1 MEQPKIAVIGIGA
14 TGTVLAAAL
23 LSKYPETVL
32 VVRNAALVDELG
44 SSGISV
50 SGEIS
55 LQAPVKHI
63 CTRIDQLREFKPDII
78 FLATKTFHLG
88 RVLEELKAVFQAGNK
103 IVATQ
108 NGLGVEDLVAD
119 KFGNEAAWRMNLNYG
134 VALKHSGHAELAF
147 FNRPNHL
154 GCSAKEDREAG
165 LQVAQALSGCGLET
179 ELVDDIKFFVW
190 KKMILKCSMAS
201 ICAIADKTIKE
212 ALEFGPTREIADAC
226 FREAL
231 AVAQAMGYDPGE
243 GFMEQA
249 MGYLER
255 VGVHRDSMCFDI
267 ANKAPTEIDFLGGKI
282 VQYARLKDIP
292 TPFFVATTNMVKAL
306 ESNYLK

>member
-1 MEQPKIAVIGIGA
+1 MEQPKMAVIGIGA

-23 LSKYPETVL
+23 LSKYPETV
-32 VVRNAALVDELG
+32 VVCRRPALAEELE
-44 SSGISV
+44 SRGITV
-50 SGEIS
+50 SGALS
-55 LQAPVKHI
+55 LHAPVKHI
-63 CTRIDQLREFKPDII
+63 CTRIDQLRDFKPDIF

-88 RVLEELKAVFQAGNK
+88 QVLEELKAVFQAGNK

-108 NGLGVEDLVAD
+108 NGLGVEDFVAD
-119 KFGNEAAWRMNLNYG
+119 SFGNNAAWRMNLNYG
-134 VALKHSGHAELAF
+134 VALKRPGRAEVAF

-165 LQVAQALSGCGLET
+165 LQVAQALSSRGLET
-179 ELVDDIKFFVW
+179 EFVDDIKFFVW

-201 ICAIADKTIKE
+201 ICAVADKTIKD
-212 ALEFGPTREIADAC
+212 ALEYGPTREIADAC

-249 MGYLER
+249 MEYLAK

-267 ANKAPTEIDFLGGKI
+267 ENKAPTEIDFLGGKI
-282 VQYARLKDIP
+282 VQYAREKDIP
-292 TPFFVATTNMVKAL
+292 TPFFVATTNMVRAL